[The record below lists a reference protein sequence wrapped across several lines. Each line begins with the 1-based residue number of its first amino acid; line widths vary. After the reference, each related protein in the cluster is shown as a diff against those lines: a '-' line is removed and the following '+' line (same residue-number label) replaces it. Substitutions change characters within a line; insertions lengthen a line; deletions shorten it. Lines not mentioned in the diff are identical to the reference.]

1 MLGGLTM
8 GRRQRSRAAIIAVLC
23 LTLAAPTTAVATHK
37 HHDDDRRHAFQE
49 IAQELVSG
57 IDRSRAVTSASEAKA
72 KQSYLQKAY
81 GYMRPK
87 RTRIAVAPF
96 EQDDIKIAKAVADDF
111 NASLFAALIKKG
123 GRYDL
128 MAREAL
134 KALID
139 DMQQTGAW
147 EAADGNPIN
156 ALLKNAGN
164 IDVLIRGKIRVSGK
178 TAVLTYTAISMDG
191 RVVAQT
197 LPQHFPLSSEDAKI
211 SRPTVSLDSAVAAAA
226 RHLADR
232 APELEELLQ
241 GGVRF
246 EDTGTQPPFGSY
258 LQGRVAGA
266 IREAFSSVVTSRTI
280 KVGRLQAHRGLKS
293 GGAVSGKDLLDR
305 NLSGKASAH
314 VLSGS
319 YWQLSNSIELRLNL
333 KGPEGSNAEW
343 VGWISSQDTAGR
355 RVRPMG
361 NFGSLRD
368 YDGMGPF
375 AFQLTSDRGKNAS
388 YSLGDRMKLLIRLD
402 RTAWVYC
409 FYRDAVGSTVQIFPN
424 PHFWQNHK
432 QPSFEGGVLHTMP
445 DDQRFNFDFVVSPP
459 TGQELVK
466 CFAVSRDVTSDL
478 PPALRGNTLKP
489 MARDLGMRLS
499 PTFRE
504 LPDVAVSE
512 ASFVVTV
519 GKQ

>member
-1 MLGGLTM
+1 MLGSLVK
-8 GRRQRSRAAIIAVLC
+8 GRRQRGKTALIAVLC
-23 LTLAAPTTAVATHK
+23 LCIVVPMAAAASDK
-37 HHDDDRRHAFQE
+37 QKNDNRRRAFQE
-49 IAQELVSG
+49 IAQELISG
-57 IDRSRAVTSASEAKA
+57 MDRNSVESKASRAGS
-72 KQSYLQKAY
+72 KQSYLQKEY
-81 GYMRPK
+81 GYVRPK

-111 NASLFAALIKKG
+111 NASLFAALINKG
-123 GRYDL
+123 GHYQL
-128 MAREAL
+128 MARDDL
-134 KALID
+134 KGLIE

-147 EAADGNPIN
+147 QAADGNPIN
-156 ALLKNAGN
+156 ALMKSAGN
-164 IDVLIRGKIRVSGK
+164 IDVLIRGKIRVSK
-178 TAVLTYTAISMDG
+178 QNAVLTYMAISMDG

-197 LPQHFPLSSEDAKI
+197 QPQRFPLSQEEAKI
-211 SRPTVSLDSAVAAAA
+211 TRPTVRLDSAIATAA

-232 APELEELLQ
+232 VPELAELLQ
-241 GGVRF
+241 GGIRF
-246 EDTGTQPPFGSY
+246 EDTGTQPPFGAY
-258 LQGRVAGA
+258 LQGRVTGA
-266 IREAFSSVVTSRTI
+266 IRDAFGSVVTNRTI

-314 VLSGS
+314 ILSGS
-319 YWQLSNSIELRLNL
+319 YWQLSNSIELRLSL

-355 RVRPMG
+355 RVRPLG
-361 NFGSLRD
+361 DFGSLRD

-375 AFQLTSDRGKNAS
+375 AFKLTSDRGENAA
-388 YSLGDRMKLLIRLD
+388 YSFGEKMKFLISLD

-432 QPSFEGGVLHTMP
+432 QPRFEGGVLHTMP
-445 DDQRFNFDFVVSPP
+445 DDPKFNFEFTVSPP

-466 CFAVSRDVTSDL
+466 CFAVSRDVTADL

-489 MARDLGMRLS
+489 MPRDLGMRLS
-499 PTFRE
+499 ATFRE
-504 LPDVAVSE
+504 LPDAAVSE

-519 GKQ
+519 GRQ

>member
-1 MLGGLTM
+1 M
-8 GRRQRSRAAIIAVLC
+8 
-23 LTLAAPTTAVATHK
+23 
-37 HHDDDRRHAFQE
+37 
-49 IAQELVSG
+49 
-57 IDRSRAVTSASEAKA
+57 TSASEAKA

-375 AFQLTSDRGKNAS
+375 AFQLTSDRGKNAA
-388 YSLGDRMKLLIRLD
+388 YSFGDRMKLLIRLD

-432 QPSFEGGVLHTMP
+432 QPRFEGGVLHTMP
-445 DDQRFNFDFVVSPP
+445 DDPTFNFDFVVSPP

-466 CFAVSRDVTSDL
+466 CFAVSRDVTADL
-478 PPALRGNTLKP
+478 PPELRGNTLKP
-489 MARDLGMRLS
+489 MPRDLGMRLS

-504 LPDVAVSE
+504 LPDAAVSE

>member
-1 MLGGLTM
+1 ME
-8 GRRQRSRAAIIAVLC
+8 RRQRSKTVIIAVLC
-23 LTLAAPTTAVATHK
+23 LALALPVVAVADHK
-37 HHDDDRRHAFQE
+37 HHGDDRRHAFQE
-49 IAQELVSG
+49 MAQELISG
-57 IDRSRAVTSASEAKA
+57 IDRNRVETSAGKAQA

-81 GYMRPK
+81 GYVRPK
-87 RTRIAVAPF
+87 RMRIAVAPF

-111 NASLFAALIKKG
+111 NASLYAALIGKG

-128 MAREAL
+128 MARGAL

-164 IDVLIRGKIRVSGK
+164 IDVLIRGKIRVSRQN
-178 TAVLTYTAISMDG
+178 AILTYTAISMDG

-197 LPQHFPLSSEDAKI
+197 QPQHFPLSREDAKI
-211 SRPTVSLDSAVAAAA
+211 TRPTVSLDSAITAAA
-226 RHLADR
+226 RHLAGG

-266 IREAFSSVVTSRTI
+266 IREAFASVVTNRTI

-319 YWQLSNSIELRLNL
+319 YWQLSNSIELRLSL
-333 KGPEGSNAEW
+333 KGPEGANAEW
-343 VGWISSQDTAGR
+343 VGWISSLDTAGR

-375 AFQLTSDRGKNAS
+375 AFQLTSDRGKNAA
-388 YSLGDRMKLLIRLD
+388 YSFGDKMKLLIRLD
-402 RTAWVYC
+402 RKAWVYC
-409 FYRDAVGSTVQIFPN
+409 FYRDAVGSTMQIFPN

-445 DDQRFNFDFVVSPP
+445 DDPKFNFEFTVSPP
-459 TGQELVK
+459 MGQELVK
-466 CFAVSRDVTSDL
+466 CFAVSRDVTADL
-478 PPALRGNTLKP
+478 PPALRGNTLEP
-489 MARDLGMRLS
+489 MPRDLGMRLS

-504 LPDVAVSE
+504 LPDAAVSE

>member
-1 MLGGLTM
+1 M
-8 GRRQRSRAAIIAVLC
+8 A
-23 LTLAAPTTAVATHK
+23 AVANHK
-37 HHDDDRRHAFQE
+37 HHNDDDRRHAFQE
-49 IAQELVSG
+49 LAQELIAG
-57 IDRSRAVTSASEAKA
+57 IDQSRVEIRADKTSAE
-72 KQSYLQKAY
+72 QSYLQKAY

-96 EQDDIKIAKAVADDF
+96 EQDDIKIAKTVADDF

-156 ALLKNAGN
+156 ALLQNVGT

-197 LPQHFPLSSEDAKI
+197 QPQRFALSPEDAKI
-211 SRPTVSLDSAVAAAA
+211 TRPTVSLDSAITAAA
-226 RHLADR
+226 RHLAGG
-232 APELEELLQ
+232 APELEELLH

-258 LQGRVAGA
+258 LQGRVSGA
-266 IREAFSSVVTSRTI
+266 IRDAFASIVTNRAI

-314 VLSGS
+314 ILSGS
-319 YWQLSNSIELRLNL
+319 YWQLSNSIELRLSL

-343 VGWISSQDTAGR
+343 VGWISSLDTAGR

-368 YDGMGPF
+368 YDGVGPF
-375 AFQLTSDRGKNAS
+375 AFILTSEQGNNAA
-388 YSLGDRMKLLIRLD
+388 YSFGDKMKFLIRLD

-409 FYRDAVGSTVQIFPN
+409 FYRDAVGSTTQIFPN

-432 QPSFEGGVLHTMP
+432 QPRFEGGVLHTMP

-478 PPALRGNTLKP
+478 PPALRGNTLKSMP
-489 MARDLGMRLS
+489 RDLGMRLS

-504 LPDVAVSE
+504 LPDAAVSE